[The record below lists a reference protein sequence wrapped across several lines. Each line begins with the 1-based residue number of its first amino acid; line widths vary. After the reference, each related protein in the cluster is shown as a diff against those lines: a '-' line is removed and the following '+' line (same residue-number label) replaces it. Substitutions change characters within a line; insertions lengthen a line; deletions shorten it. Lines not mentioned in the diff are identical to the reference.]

1 VREEP
6 RRPGGE
12 ILALARSPRAPLTCP
27 VCRTAMECVGL
38 SETVHDVDVC
48 KAHGTWFDRTELA
61 AFMDR
66 EKLRRE
72 M

>member
-1 VREEP
+1 M
-6 RRPGGE
+6 
-12 ILALARSPRAPLTCP
+12 TD
-27 VCRTAMECVGL
+27 
-38 SETVHDVDVC
+38 TVHDVDVC
-48 KAHGTWFDRTELA
+48 KEHGTWFDRTELL